1 MNRTKRKIFE
11 IAMRLFSEKGYEAT
25 SVEEITATVG
35 VAKGTLYYHF
45 NSKEE
50 IFNFLVEEGIK
61 LLKNSIQIK
70 ISKCNTTKDKIRAI
84 VLIQMKAVVKYESLL
99 SIVFSQM
106 WGTGTRHQFC
116 KEKIEEYIKVVED
129 VIKEGIKKG
138 DIKKCNSNITA
149 TTIFSLTS
157 SFMMYKKQIDN
168 EINIL
173 QIYREYEKIIFNSL
187 TF

>member
-70 ISKCNTTKDKIRAI
+70 ISKCKTTKEMIRAI
-84 VLIQMKAVVKYESLL
+84 VLIQMKAVIKYESIL

-116 KEKIEEYIKVVED
+116 KEKIDEYISVVED
-129 VIKEGIKKG
+129 VIKDGIEKG
-138 DIKKCNSNITA
+138 DIKKCNSKITA

-157 SFMMYKKQIDN
+157 SFMMYKKQIVGEVDN
-168 EINIL
+168 L
-173 QIYREYEKIIFNSL
+173 KVYKEYEKIIFNSL